1 MPTIHSKFISS
12 FACLAT
18 LLLLGC
24 ANYEWSRPELPFKTL
39 FVEAASNSS
48 FAPQAQA
55 PLSQQIRQAF
65 IRDGRIEIVSN
76 PKKADAV
83 LQINLTKYDR
93 NPAIRDNTDSEI
105 ARSFDLKL
113 TAQIALYDQKKNQ
126 YFFKKRTLNAHTN
139 SFSNDPITGADTFA
153 LSEHQDMPRITR
165 DLARKI
171 ADEVLSVW

>member
-1 MPTIHSKFISS
+1 MPSIRSKFITS

-39 FVEAASNSS
+39 FVEAASNGS
-48 FAPQAQA
+48 FVPQAQA

-65 IRDGRIEIVSN
+65 IRDGRIKIVSN
-76 PKKADAV
+76 PKTADAV
-83 LQINLTKYDR
+83 LKINLTKYDR
-93 NPAIRDNTDSEI
+93 DPAIRDNQDSEI
-105 ARSFDLKL
+105 ARSFDLEL
-113 TAQIALYDQKKNQ
+113 TAQIALFDKKNNQ
-126 YFFKKRTLNAHTN
+126 YFFKKRTLSAQIN
-139 SFSNDPITGADTFA
+139 SYSNDPVTGEDTFA
-153 LSEHQDMPRITR
+153 LAEHQALPRITN